1 MRPTP
6 DGLGDPVSQR
16 GDEDLSIVCRAAA
29 LVATVCMLVEPTH
42 VARAQVNTA
51 GQTTTGVATGAT
63 ASTTA
68 KPAAAP
74 VTASGAASPTRPE
87 GVEEVTVTSERR
99 TQNVQNVGSSISVIS
114 SKTLQ
119 TRNVN
124 DVFDLQYLTPSLQ
137 VTPQFGSGQPSF
149 AIRGLGFDDYASNN
163 APTVGIYQDE
173 VSLPV
178 PFATNEQSFDI
189 QRVEVLRGP
198 QGTLYGRN
206 TTGGAINYI
215 LNKPTADLLA
225 GLDVQY
231 GRFDSSKVDGY
242 VSGPISDRV
251 QFRLS
256 GETQHG
262 GAFEHNRDGDG
273 SVLGD
278 VNRNAL
284 RLLLDAEVTNTLKL
298 ELNLHGSH
306 DRSDANGL
314 HLYAP
319 LTAINDL
326 NPLAPIEPADTD
338 RYATGW
344 GTSTVFANQIGIQP
358 NQKPFTHVDTAG
370 TSLRADQTLSFATLT
385 DLVSEDYAQR
395 TEYDNFDASSQAIAD
410 VYYNSR
416 ADVFANELRLT
427 SRDAGRLN
435 WVGGIYYSNQF
446 LSDIYRSGFD
456 DIYGLEGNV
465 HYSQTVNTIS
475 GFGQANYKL
484 SPALT
489 LIGGLRIEHETR
501 RLNNFTSQFLA
512 DNVLTNPDDSIGPR
526 STDFTL
532 PSGKVELEYVPF
544 QHDLIYASISRGVKS
559 GGFTTYN
566 SPDPA
571 VSTTP
576 FKPEQLWAYEI
587 GNKLELPR
595 DHLRFNLSAFYYDY
609 HDEQVQSEVIN
620 PTVGPIGII
629 VNAPRSHLYGGE
641 FETDWTPLPGLTLT
655 QSGGWATGQFDV
667 FSSDVGANIVNG
679 SYVAIVANRKGDSL
693 PAPKIT
699 LNGSISYR
707 WDLGRFDLVTEG
719 DYSLR
724 TTDRSLF
731 GPLYNVAGYT
741 LFNTAFTLSPK
752 NGRWSLA
759 AFGQN
764 ILNKQYDVT
773 RNFFVQGDDIA
784 LAGLPATW
792 GVRLSVNY

>member
-1 MRPTP
+1 MIIFETNRASPNRRPP
-6 DGLGDPVSQR
+6 S
-16 GDEDLSIVCRAAA
+16 AAGTIW
-29 LVATVCMLVEPTH
+29 LATVSAVCLLTDTMSP
-42 VARAQVNTA
+42 
-51 GQTTTGVATGAT
+51 GVAQTVQTPPVTPA
-63 ASTTA
+63 ASA
-68 KPAAAP
+68 APAAAP
-74 VTASGAASPTRPE
+74 PATADQGLE
-87 GVEEVTVTSERR
+87 QITVTSERR
-99 TQNVQNVGSSISVIS
+99 TQSAQSIGSSISVIS
-114 SKTLQ
+114 SKTLLE
-119 TRNVN
+119 RNVN

-149 AIRGLGFDDYASNN
+149 AIRGLGFDDYSSNN
-163 APTVGIYQDE
+163 APTVGIYEDE
-173 VSLPV
+173 VALPV
-178 PFATNEQSFDI
+178 SFATNEQSFDI

-215 LNKPTADLLA
+215 LNKPTEDLLG

-231 GRFDSSKVDGY
+231 GRFDSSKVDGF
-242 VSGPISDRV
+242 VSGPLSDRV
-251 QFRLS
+251 QFRLA

-262 GAFEHNRDGDG
+262 GSFQFNRDGDG

-284 RLLLDAEVTNTLKL
+284 RLLLDAEVTNTLKV

-319 LTAINDL
+319 LNAVNDL
-326 NPLAPIEPADTD
+326 VPSAPIEPADTD

-344 GTSTVFANQIGIQP
+344 GTSTIFADEIGIQP
-358 NQKPFTHVDTAG
+358 NQKPFSHVDTAG

-385 DLVSEDYAQR
+385 DLASEDYAQR
-395 TEYDNFDASSQAIAD
+395 TEYDNFDASSQSIAD

-427 SRDAGRLN
+427 SRGN
-435 WVGGIYYSNQF
+435 GPFSWVGGIYYSNQF

-475 GFGQANYKL
+475 GFGQANYKFTR
-484 SPALT
+484 ALT
-489 LIGGLRIEHETR
+489 LIGGVRIEHESR

-512 DNVLTNPDDSIGPR
+512 ADVLTNPDDSIGPR
-526 STDFTL
+526 STDYTL
-532 PSGKVELEYVPF
+532 PSGKVELDYDPF
-544 QHDLIYASISRGVKS
+544 RNDLLYASVSRGIKS
-559 GGFTTYN
+559 GGYTTYN

-571 VSTTP
+571 ASTQP
-576 FKPEQLWAYEI
+576 FQPEKLWAYEI

-595 DHLRFNLSAFYYDY
+595 QRLRLNVSAFYYDY
-609 HDEQVQSEVIN
+609 HDQQVQSEVVN

-641 FETDWTPLPGLTLT
+641 LQADWTPLRNLVLT
-655 QSGGWATGQFDV
+655 QSAGWATGQFDV
-667 FSSDVGANIVNG
+667 FNATVGDTLSNG
-679 SYVAIVANRKGDSL
+679 IYSPVFADRKGDSL

-731 GPLYNVAGYT
+731 GTLYNVAGYT

-764 ILNKQYDVT
+764 ILDKQYDVT
-773 RNFFVQGDDIA
+773 RNFFVVGDDIA

>member
-1 MRPTP
+1 MTHYFRPMTRP
-6 DGLGDPVSQR
+6 IGRTAWFATLG
-16 GDEDLSIVCRAAA
+16 
-29 LVATVCMLVEPTH
+29 
-42 VARAQVNTA
+42 TA
-51 GQTTTGVATGAT
+51 CILADAPL
-63 ASTTA
+63 
-68 KPAAAP
+68 PAAAQ
-74 VTASGAASPTRPE
+74 TASQTVAGTLTTSTPPPGTSVPSAAPAAGGE
-87 GVEEVTVTSERR
+87 ALEQITVTSERR
-99 TQNVQNVGSSISVIS
+99 TQSAQTVGTSISVIS
-114 SKTLQ
+114 AKTLQ

-178 PFATNEQSFDI
+178 PFATNEQTFDI

-215 LNKPTADLLA
+215 LNKPTDTLLG

-231 GRFDSSKVDGY
+231 GRFDSAKVDGY
-242 VSGPISDRV
+242 ASGPLGDRV

-256 GETQHG
+256 GETQQG

-273 SVLGD
+273 SMLGD
-278 VNRNAL
+278 VDRNAL
-284 RLLLDAEVTNTLKL
+284 RLLLDAEVTDTLKL

-306 DRSDANGL
+306 DRSDGNGL

-319 LTAINDL
+319 LTAVNDL

-344 GTSTVFANQIGIQP
+344 GTSTIFANQIGIQP
-358 NQKPFTHVDTAG
+358 NQKPFNHVDTGG
-370 TSLRADQTLSFATLT
+370 TSLRADQALSFATLT

-395 TEYDNFDASSQAIAD
+395 TEYDDFDASPQSIAD

-427 SRDAGRLN
+427 SRGN
-435 WVGGIYYSNQF
+435 GPFSWVGGIFYSNQF

-475 GFGQANYKL
+475 GFGQANYRIAR
-484 SPALT
+484 ALT
-489 LIGGLRIEHETR
+489 LIGGLRIEHESR

-512 DNVLTNPDDSIGPR
+512 AGVLTNPDDSIGPR
-526 STDFTL
+526 STDYTL
-532 PSGKVELEYVPF
+532 PSGKVELDYDPF
-544 QHDLIYASISRGVKS
+544 RHDLLYASVSRGVKS

-571 VSTTP
+571 ASTQP

-595 DHLRFNLSAFYYDY
+595 DNLRLNVSAFYYDY
-609 HDEQVQSEVIN
+609 HDEQVQSEVVN

-641 FETDWTPLPGLTLT
+641 FEADWTPLPGLILT

-667 FSSDVGANIVNG
+667 FNAVVGDTLVG
-679 SYVAIVANRKGDSL
+679 GTYVAVSANRKGDSL

-699 LNGSISYR
+699 LNGSVSYR
-707 WDLGRFDLVTEG
+707 WDLGRFNLVTEG

-724 TTDRSLF
+724 STDRSLF
-731 GPLYNVAGYT
+731 GPLYDVAGYT
-741 LFNTAFTLSPK
+741 LFNTSVALSPK
-752 NGRWSLA
+752 TNRWSIA

-764 ILNKQYDVT
+764 ILNKRYDVT

>member
-1 MRPTP
+1 MGRTRRQA
-6 DGLGDPVSQR
+6 DEMFFRSGDRCVR
-16 GDEDLSIVCRAAA
+16 HIGRAALLA
-29 LVATVCMLVEPTH
+29 GVACMGIDMTG
-42 VARAQVNTA
+42 VARAQVTPTVSAPN
-51 GQTTTGVATGAT
+51 TGA
-63 ASTTA
+63 AGST
-68 KPAAAP
+68 AAAP
-74 VTASGAASPTRPE
+74 TQAGGT
-87 GVEEVTVTSERR
+87 EEITVTSERR
-99 TQNVQNVGSSISVIS
+99 KQNVQNVGSSISVIS
-114 SKTLQ
+114 SRTL
-119 TRNVN
+119 TSRNVN

-163 APTVGIYQDE
+163 APTVGIYIDE

-178 PFATNEQSFDI
+178 PFATNESTFDV

-215 LNKPTADLLA
+215 LNKPTQELVA
-225 GLDVQY
+225 GIDTQY
-231 GRFDSSKVDGY
+231 GSFDGSKVDGF

-284 RLLLDAEVTNTLKL
+284 RLLLDAEITDTLKL

-319 LTAINDL
+319 LTAVNDL
-326 NPLAPIEPADTD
+326 DPSASIAPADTD
-338 RYATGW
+338 RFATGW
-344 GTSTVFANQIGIQP
+344 GTSGVFAREIGIQP
-358 NQKPFTHVDTAG
+358 DQKPFTRVDTAG

-385 DLVSEDYAQR
+385 DLISEDYAQR
-395 TEYDNFDASSQAIAD
+395 TEYDNFDASPQSIAD

-416 ADVFANELRLT
+416 ADVFSNELRLT
-427 SRDAGRLN
+427 SRDGGRFS
-435 WVGGIYYSNQF
+435 WVGGFFYSNQF

-475 GFGQANYKL
+475 GFGQANYRL
-484 SPALT
+484 THALT
-489 LIGGLRIEHETR
+489 LVGGLRIEHESR

-512 DNVLTNPDDSIGPR
+512 DDVLTNPNDSVGPQ
-526 STDFTL
+526 STSFTL
-532 PSGKVELEYVPF
+532 PSGKIELEYSPI
-544 QHDLIYASISRGVKS
+544 HNDLIYASASRGVKS

-571 VSTTP
+571 VSTRA
-576 FKPEQLWAYEI
+576 FQPEKLWAYEI
-587 GNKLELPR
+587 GNKLEVPR
-595 DHLRFNLSAFYYDY
+595 AHLRFNVSAFYYDY
-609 HDEQVQSEVIN
+609 HDQQVQSEVVN
-620 PTVGPIGII
+620 PTIGPIGVIL
-629 VNAPRSHLYGGE
+629 NAPRSHLYGGE
-641 FETDWTPLPGLTLT
+641 LETSWTPLPNLTLT

-667 FSSDVGANIVNG
+667 FNSVVGANIVNG
-679 SYVAIVANRKGDSL
+679 SYVAILADRKGDSL

-699 LNGSISYR
+699 LNGAISYR
-707 WDLGRFDLVTEG
+707 WDLGRFALVTEG

-731 GPLYNVAGYT
+731 GSLYDVAGYT
-741 LFNTAFTLSPK
+741 LFNASAALSPK
-752 NGRWSLA
+752 NGRWTLA

-764 ILNKQYDVT
+764 ILDKQYDVT

>member
-1 MRPTP
+1 M
-6 DGLGDPVSQR
+6 
-16 GDEDLSIVCRAAA
+16 AATNRQVDK
-29 LVATVCMLVEPTH
+29 LCVRSSDRRVRS
-42 VARAQVNTA
+42 VARASLLMGIAGMGINLTA
-51 GQTTTGVATGAT
+51 RAHAQAVVGDTGSTARGVTSQTA
-63 ASTTA
+63 A
-68 KPAAAP
+68 KPPVARAGVPATSTSAA
-74 VTASGAASPTRPE
+74 ASGA
-87 GVEEVTVTSERR
+87 EEITVTSERR

-114 SKTLQ
+114 ANTLVS
-119 TRNVN
+119 RNVN

-163 APTVGIYQDE
+163 APSVGIYIDE

-178 PFATNEQSFDI
+178 PFATNESTFDV

-215 LNKPTADLLA
+215 LNKPTSDLIA
-225 GLDVQY
+225 GLDIQY
-231 GRFDSSKVDGY
+231 GSFDSSKVDGF

-284 RLLLDAEVTNTLKL
+284 RLLLDAEVTDTLKL

-319 LTAINDL
+319 LTAVNDL
-326 NPLAPIEPADTD
+326 IPSAPIQPADTD
-338 RYATGW
+338 RFATSW
-344 GTSTVFANQIGIQP
+344 GTSAVFASEIGIQP

-370 TSLRADQTLSFATLT
+370 ISLRADQTLSFATLT

-395 TEYDNFDASSQAIAD
+395 TEYDNFDASPQSIAD
-410 VYYNSR
+410 VFYNSR
-416 ADVFANELRLT
+416 ADVFSNELRLT
-427 SRDAGRLN
+427 SRDSGRLN
-435 WVGGIYYSNQF
+435 WVGGIFYSNQF

-475 GFGQANYKL
+475 GFGQGNYKFTN
-484 SPALT
+484 ALT

-512 DNVLTNPDDSIGPR
+512 DDVLTNPDDSVGPQ
-526 STDFTL
+526 STSFTL
-532 PSGKVELEYVPF
+532 PSGKIELEYSPI
-544 QHDLIYASISRGVKS
+544 HNDMIYGSVSRGVKS

-571 VSTTP
+571 VSTAP
-576 FKPEQLWAYEI
+576 FQPEKLWAYEV

-595 DHLRFNLSAFYYDY
+595 EHLRFNISAFYYDY
-609 HDEQVQSEVIN
+609 HDQQVQSEVVN
-620 PTVGPIGII
+620 PTVGPIGVI

-641 FETDWTPLPGLTLT
+641 FETSWTPLPKLTLT
-655 QSGGWATGQFDV
+655 QSAGWAIGQFDEFNATV
-667 FSSDVGANIVNG
+667 GDNLVGAR
-679 SYVAIVANRKGDSL
+679 YVAIEASRKGDSL

-699 LNGSISYR
+699 MNGSVSYK
-707 WDLGRFDLVTEG
+707 WDLGLLDLVTEG

-724 TTDRSLF
+724 STQRSLF

-741 LFNTAFTLSPK
+741 LFNASATLSPK

-764 ILNKQYDVT
+764 ILDKQYDIT